1 MLVWG
6 QTWHLHGYFCLK
18 TGSSS
23 PSARVRSTIS
33 VSLSKYCPSW
43 NHSHLRWK
51 GGWPTYCGSLGS
63 TVLQKQGRGVPD
75 KQENCAWKGLVTP
88 LWGALLWGVQS

>member
-1 MLVWG
+1 MLVRG

-23 PSARVRSTIS
+23 PSARVRSPIS

-51 GGWPTYCGSLGS
+51 GGVANILWVPGLHGSAEAGPWS
-63 TVLQKQGRGVPD
+63 
-75 KQENCAWKGLVTP
+75 A
-88 LWGALLWGVQS
+88 